1 MKMKKVYGLVL
12 SFLALVILGCGSG
25 GGGGAGGTTVSGTA
39 AKGLINGGAVKVFE
53 IISSQNPAKTR
64 IGTTP
69 LGQVTTA
76 ADGSYSINI
85 GSIVTKGGLLVQV
98 TGGTYKDEATGT
110 LVKLADKTGA
120 SGMQAAF
127 GNISGAVRRGT
138 GVVINVTPFTD
149 LGVQALPDPAH
160 PTDATIAAAN
170 AHVSATFPALSG
182 VNIIT
187 TKPIDVTIAPPA
199 GTTAA
204 QLSYSVALATVS
216 EFLTGSTTM
225 QQLSN
230 QFLPNVLAGT
240 LSSSN
245 LQAAIAA
252 ELNFLNSTNNKTGAT
267 GAALGTMAVTVNQSA
282 TATSINSN
290 VTFTA
295 NVTLSGAA
303 VPDGTQVTFAIK
315 SGTGTLSAASAV
327 TTSGVASVTLTSG
340 TDGATVIVT
349 ASAGGVSTDAT
360 TVTFSDPNKPA
371 AVTVTA
377 NPTSTNTGAT
387 VAVTAHVTLLS
398 GAAVP
403 DNTIVNFTIAS
414 GTGQLSATSAYTL
427 GGITTVN
434 LTGTAGGTVTVK
446 ATAGAVSG
454 TASVQFINPTS
465 VVIVKVQTSGTLPA
479 GVLLGGI
486 SASVSYPT
494 YKGLSIAT
502 SDVVAS
508 GYGVGS
514 YFESLLSTGYVGLVM
529 LSQTGFQAGE
539 FATLTFHVAPG
550 NFPVATDF
558 SADGLVEDSH
568 YSLLSGMS
576 ITIKSV
582 TIQ

>member
-1 MKMKKVYGLVL
+1 MKAKIVYGLVL
-12 SFLALVILGCGSG
+12 SFLALVIFGCGGG

-39 AKGLINGGAVKVFE
+39 AKGLLNGGTVKAFE
-53 IISSQNPAKTR
+53 IMSSQNPAKAR

-69 LGQVTTA
+69 LGQGTTA

-85 GSIVTKGGLLVQV
+85 GSTVTKGGLLVQV
-98 TGGTYKDEATGT
+98 TGGTYKDEATGSM
-110 LVKLADKTGA
+110 VKLADKTGA

-127 GNISGAVRRGT
+127 GNISGAVRRGK

-160 PTDATIAAAN
+160 PTDANIATAN
-170 AHVSATFPALSG
+170 ARVSATFPALSG

-187 TKPIDVTIAPPA
+187 TKPIDVTTAPPA

-216 EFLTGSTTM
+216 ELLAGSTTM
-225 QQLSN
+225 QQLSS
-230 QFLPNVLAGT
+230 QFLPDVLAGT

-252 ELNFLNSTNNKTGAT
+252 ELNFLNSANNKTGAT
-267 GAALGTMAVTVNQSA
+267 GAALGAMTVTITPSA
-282 TATSINSN
+282 TATSINTN

-303 VPDGTQVTFAIK
+303 VPDSTQVTFAVK

-340 TDGATVIVT
+340 TDGSAVVVT
-349 ASAGGVSTDAT
+349 ASAGGVSTDAA
-360 TVTFSDPNKPA
+360 TVTFSDPNRPA
-371 AVTVTA
+371 SVTVTA

-403 DNTIVNFTIAS
+403 DNTIVNFTITS
-414 GTGQLSATSAYTL
+414 GTGQLSAASAYTL
-427 GGITTVN
+427 GGITTIN

-454 TASVQFINPTS
+454 TVSVPFITPTS
-465 VVIVKVQTSGTLPA
+465 LVIVKVQTSGTLPP
-479 GVLLGGI
+479 GELVGDI

-494 YKGLSIAT
+494 NKGLSIAS

-514 YFESLLSTGYVGLVM
+514 YFTPVLSSGDVGLLV
-529 LSQTGFQAGE
+529 LNLNGFQAGE

-550 NFPVATDF
+550 NFPVASDF
-558 SADGLVEDSH
+558 SIDGLVGDNH
-568 YSLLSGMS
+568 GYPISGMTLS
-576 ITIKSV
+576 IKSV